1 MKAMQPEDVDRLFG
15 ERVSAGDI
23 EGVVALYEPEA
34 TLLAAP
40 GQPVTGHDAI
50 REVLAGFAGAKAQI
64 ACSVIATVPGGG
76 DLAVC
81 YNDWSGSVEGP
92 GGERVP
98 IAGKAIEVVRRQ
110 ADGSWLFVVDDA
122 NART

>member
-15 ERVSAGDI
+15 ECVSAGDI
-23 EGVVALYEPEA
+23 EGVLALYEPGA

-40 GQPVTGHDAI
+40 GQRVTGHAAI

-64 ACSVIATVPGGG
+64 ACNVIAMVPGGG

-92 GGERVP
+92 GGGRVP